1 MRAIRNT
8 SLGRWLPRNEELRRH
23 PALRWLGPLLDRPW
37 LWSANRRAVASGV
50 AIGLLFGFLLPF
62 GQFLVAGALAVWVRA
77 NLPVA
82 VAATFVSNPITTP
95 VILACAY
102 YLGALVLG
110 LPPGSALAAEL
121 PALERAASLGAPVL
135 TGLAII
141 ATSMSIAGY
150 LFVHA
155 AWKAV
160 AFIRLRRQ
168 LRRAQAVPCVPGR
181 RNPEGPRTSTRTD

>member
-1 MRAIRNT
+1 MRTIRNT
-8 SLGRWLPRNEELRRH
+8 SLGRWLPRHEELRRH
-23 PALRWLGPLLDRPW
+23 PGLRWLGPLLERPW
-37 LWSANRRAVASGV
+37 LWSANRRAVATGV

-62 GQFLVAGALAVWVRA
+62 GQFLVAGALAVWARA

-95 VILACAY
+95 MILAGAY
-102 YLGALVLG
+102 YLGAAVLG
-110 LPPGSALAAEL
+110 MPPGSALAADL

-141 ATSMSIAGY
+141 AMSASIIGY
-150 LFVHA
+150 FLVHA

-160 AFIRLRRQ
+160 ALVRLRRQ
-168 LRRAQAVPCVPGR
+168 LRRARAGHRVSG
-181 RNPEGPRTSTRTD
+181 RNPESTASR